1 MLEQQ
6 GLKLITKLKKYEKV
20 KKVSRTSFEKAML
33 AKRSIIETIF
43 NYLKNNLTLWHT
55 HRAINNAFTHISS
68 IYYKPYQNQ

>member
-1 MLEQQ
+1 M
-6 GLKLITKLKKYEKV
+6 

-55 HRAINNAFTHISS
+55 RHRAINNAFTHISS
-68 IYYKPYQNQ
+68 IYYKPYQINNYKLLSMK